1 MKAGRWRSRPATGR
15 PGSSWASPAVKP
27 VSGHDG
33 RGARRGGGLAG
44 PVAGL
49 PGQRPGAARPVQRR
63 RGARRGGQDRRQ
75 ERPPAELHRNL
86 SLFAVALL
94 VLHVATALLDPYVSI
109 GWLASVVPFASR
121 YDRAAI
127 GLGAIAAD
135 IGGAVLVTSVLRR
148 RLGLRAWK
156 VIHYLAYLAWPAAF
170 LHAITAAGYDR
181 HVWWVA
187 GIEWAALVAVATAVI
202 ARLLARLRPERDGAA
217 PAGAA
222 GRAGM
227 ASRAGQAPGPR
238 PRAAAASAD
247 HGERHAG

>member
-1 MKAGRWRSRPATGR
+1 MTGAALAAVAGSQGLWLVSR
-15 PGSSWASPAVKP
+15 ASGLVLLALFSVVVVLGVAV
-27 VSGHDG
+27 
-33 RGARRGGGLAG
+33 RTGARSGR
-44 PVAGL
+44 L
-49 PGQRPGAARPVQRR
+49 PRFAV
-63 RGARRGGQDRRQ
+63 
-75 ERPPAELHRNL
+75 AELHRNL